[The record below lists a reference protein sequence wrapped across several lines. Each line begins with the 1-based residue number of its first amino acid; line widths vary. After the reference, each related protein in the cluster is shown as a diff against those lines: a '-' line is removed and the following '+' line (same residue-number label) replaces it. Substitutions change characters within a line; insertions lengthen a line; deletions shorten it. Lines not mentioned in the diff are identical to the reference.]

1 MFKCPVVKILARPS
15 APESFYAVSGSKI
28 LLKHP
33 GNDEFIVCA
42 GHPEGKKWSS
52 IAALSS
58 DEKLMAVCDCE
69 KNLYLYEIKSE
80 NEIFELQ
87 SVPMHL
93 AKTATSVK
101 FTDFPAK
108 WTILVADK
116 FGDVLR
122 FQVGEEF
129 DRWAKESRKDSKS
142 LSIHT
147 KSQGKRSITEAT
159 EEESADTAD
168 ATAADADVTVD
179 EEESGSGSSEAHKCT
194 IIGHISMVTDLQ
206 VLPISGDFVGGLIVT
221 CDRDEKV
228 RLTRADRPEL
238 IHSFGLIHKEF
249 VGTLTACE
257 ATKSV
262 YSAGGDNFIAEWQV
276 EGNKLNLKSK
286 IELEKEITGVVQEIK
301 INEKGNLLFAHIDKF
316 GLLCYKKSS
325 ENVWILSEKFEIPNL
340 TAFDLMSETFYAAIW
355 STETETVNAVSFK
368 NCYLKNLD
376 CFDEISEAEG
386 KEIVELLSK
395 AKLRKDIERID
406 WKQKKHANQKSRE
419 I

>member
-1 MFKCPVVKILARPS
+1 MFKCPVVKILARSS
-15 APESFYAVSGSKI
+15 AAESFYAVSGSKI
-28 LLKHP
+28 LLKQT
-33 GNDEFIVCA
+33 GNDEFIVCS

-58 DEKLMAVCDCE
+58 DEKFMAVCDCE
-69 KNLYLYEIKSE
+69 KNLFLYEIKNE
-80 NEIFELQ
+80 PEIFELQ

-129 DRWAKESRKDSKS
+129 DRWAKESRKNSKS

-147 KSQGKRSITEAT
+147 KSQGKRSLTEAT
-159 EEESADTAD
+159 EEESV
-168 ATAADADVTVD
+168 ATAE
-179 EEESGSGSSEAHKCT
+179 EEESGSGSSEAHHCT

-206 VLPISGDFVGGLIVT
+206 VLPIYTDFVGGLIVS

-249 VGTLTACE
+249 VGTLTTCE

-262 YSAGGDNFIAEWQV
+262 FSAGGDNFIAEWQV
-276 EGNKLNLKSK
+276 EGSKLNLKSK

-301 INEKGNLLFAHIDKF
+301 INQNGNLLFAHIDKF
-316 GLLCYKKSS
+316 GLLCYKKTT
-325 ENVWILSEKFEIPNL
+325 ENGWILSEKIEIRDL
-340 TAFDLMSETFYAAIW
+340 TAFDLISETFYAAIW
-355 STETETVNAVSFK
+355 SPETVDAVSFK
-368 NCYLKNLD
+368 NCGKNLKNLD

-386 KEIVELLSK
+386 KEIVEFLSK

-406 WKQKKHANQKSRE
+406 WKQKKHANQKPRE
-419 I
+419 ILNE